1 ANNRLSKV
9 KEGENLLASYQY
21 NAIGERIHKTIHFGD
36 DQPTHWIYT
45 YNESGQI
52 LAETKYSKTWQQ
64 QLTRQYVW
72 LGSLPL
78 AMVEQTA
85 NGATLNTPQ
94 ITYLHSDHLNTP
106 RLATNQQKQ
115 TLWSW
120 VSDAFGVGEAN
131 EDVDGN
137 GQKTVVS
144 LRFPGQLADA
154 ESGLFY
160 NYFRDYDPT
169 LGRYIES
176 DPIGLEGGLNT
187 YGYAYQNPL
196 S

>member
-1 ANNRLSKV
+1 KV
-9 KEGENLLASYQY
+9 KEGETLLASYQY
-21 NAIGERIHKTIHFGD
+21 NAIGERIQKTIHFGD

-78 AMVEQTA
+78 AMVEQAA
-85 NGATLNTPQ
+85 NGAALNTPQ
-94 ITYLHSDHLNTP
+94 VTYLHSDHLNTP
-106 RLATNQQKQ
+106 RLATNQQRQ

-120 VSDAFGVGEAN
+120 SSDAFGVGEAN
-131 EDVDGN
+131 EDVDRN
-137 GQKTVVS
+137 GQKTTVS
-144 LRFPGQLADA
+144 LRFPGQLSDA
-154 ESGLFY
+154 ESSLFY
-160 NYFRDYDPT
+160 NYYRDYDPT

-176 DPIGLEGGLNT
+176 DPSGLNGGLNT
-187 YGYAYQNPL
+187 YAYALNNPISL
-196 S
+196 